1 MRACDIEQQ
10 LRTAGLSLH
19 VYDTLPSTNTLAK
32 ELGEAG
38 AAEGTVVIASHQTA
52 GKGTRGRS
60 FYSPDATG
68 LYMSVLLRPTMHAK
82 DALLITTAAAVAVCR
97 AVERLSAKQPLI
109 KWVNDVYCDGKKV
122 CGILTESS
130 LKTGSA
136 MLDYAVL
143 GVGVNVSPPTSGF
156 PKDIEQIAGTVF
168 DTPTDVSPLA
178 ALILDEFF
186 SLYTALGER
195 RFVREYRERSCLLG
209 REITVCN
216 GGDTA
221 KTVALDIDDDC
232 RLVVRY
238 ENGEVVSLSSGDVSV
253 RL

>member
-1 MRACDIEQQ
+1 MNGFDVERHIK
-10 LRTAGLSLH
+10 TTGLSVQ
-19 VYDTLPSTNTLAK
+19 VYDTVDSTNTLAK
-32 ELGEAG
+32 RLADEG
-38 AAEGTVVIASHQTA
+38 APEGAVVIASHQTA

-60 FYSPDATG
+60 FYSPDQTG
-68 LYMSVLLRPTMHAK
+68 LYMSVVLRPTMHAK

-97 AVERLSAKQPLI
+97 AVERVSQKQPFI
-109 KWVNDVYCDGKKV
+109 KWVNDIYCDGKKV
-122 CGILTESS
+122 CGILTESV

-143 GVGVNVSPPTSGF
+143 GVGVNVSLPTSGF

-168 DTPTDVSPLA
+168 DTPTDASPLA

-195 RFVREYRERSCLLG
+195 SFVREYRERSCLLG

-221 KTVALDIDDDC
+221 KAVALDIDDDC
-232 RLVVRY
+232 RLVVRF
-238 ENGEVVSLSSGDVSV
+238 ENGDEQALSSGDVSV
-253 RL
+253 RI